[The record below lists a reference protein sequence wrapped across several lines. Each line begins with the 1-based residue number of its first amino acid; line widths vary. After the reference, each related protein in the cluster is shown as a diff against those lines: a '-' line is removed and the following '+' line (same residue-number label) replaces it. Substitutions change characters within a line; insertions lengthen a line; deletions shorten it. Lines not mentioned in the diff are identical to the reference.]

1 MPEYLSEKG
10 LEKIKKDL
18 DYLKNVKRKEIAER
32 LELCISEGDLS
43 ENSGYLEA
51 KEDQGILEGRI
62 IELENIIRNAVVVP
76 LKEKHNGWVQ
86 IGSTILVSSTHKKER
101 FTIVGTEEANPIKG
115 KISVKSPLGKAI
127 LNKPKGATIKVLTPR
142 GEIKYKILKII

>member
-18 DYLKNVKRKEIAER
+18 DYLKNVKRKEIAKR
-32 LELCISEGDLS
+32 LEIAISSGDLT
-43 ENSGYLEA
+43 ENSEYLEA

-62 IELENIIRNAVVVP
+62 IELENIIRNAVVVS

-86 IGSTILVSSTHKKER
+86 IGSTILVSSIHKKER
-101 FTIVGTEEANPIKG
+101 FTIVGAEEANPMEG
-115 KISVKSPLGKAI
+115 KISIKSPLGKAT